1 MLPFQVMTA
10 NSSNVIVMRP
20 TAKKLTRS
28 QLDTLERIAFDVF
41 EQAYTGQYGRIKN
54 AIQRAAPDT
63 LAAFDSSDIWEL
75 EPELVEKAV
84 RKWYEDNAVRIGRD
98 TFDTIDLDTDWRDV
112 NKTLLETSKAR
123 AGWFARAMTETSME
137 QSQEVITKWLDTE
150 GGTIGDLV
158 DSMQGVWTGPRPQ
171 TAALTET
178 TNLVSQ
184 SETAVGI
191 AAGYWGYGV
200 VTRNDSSVRPAH
212 AEAASNGPWP
222 MSDTE
227 HKPPVNGDYNCRCQM
242 YLVREA
248 PV

>member
-1 MLPFQVMTA
+1 MTEVSA
-10 NSSNVIVMRP
+10 EKR
-20 TAKKLTRS
+20 LTRD
-28 QLDTLERIAFDVF
+28 QLDTLERIALDVF

-63 LAAFDSSDIWEL
+63 LAAFDNNDVWEL
-75 EPELVEKAV
+75 EPDLVERAV

-112 NKTLLETSKAR
+112 NRTLLETSRAR

-178 TNLVSQ
+178 TNLVTQ
-184 SETAVGI
+184 SEVAVGT
-191 AAGYWGYGV
+191 AAGYWGYNV
-200 VTRNDSSVRPAH
+200 DTRNDSSVRPSH
-212 AEAASNGPWP
+212 EAAARGGPYP
-222 MSDTE
+222 FSDTE
-227 HKPPVNGDYNCRCQM
+227 HMPPINGDYNCRCAITF
-242 YLVREA
+242 VREA
-248 PV
+248 PA

>member
-1 MLPFQVMTA
+1 MTET
-10 NSSNVIVMRP
+10 ITKR
-20 TAKKLTRS
+20 LTRD
-28 QLDTLERIAFDVF
+28 QLDTLERIALDVF

-63 LAAFDSSDIWEL
+63 LAAFDNNDVWEL
-75 EPELVEKAV
+75 EPDLVERAV

-112 NKTLLETSKAR
+112 NRTLLETSRAR

-178 TNLVSQ
+178 TNLVTQ
-184 SETAVGI
+184 SEVAVGT
-191 AAGYWGYGV
+191 AAGYWGYNV
-200 VTRNDSSVRPAH
+200 DTRNDSSVRPSH
-212 AEAASNGPWP
+212 EAAARGGPYP
-222 MSDTE
+222 FSDTE
-227 HKPPVNGDYNCRCQM
+227 QMPPINDDYNCRCAITF
-242 YLVREA
+242 VREA
-248 PV
+248 PA